1 MPLLAS
7 FTTAPPPITFFMCIT
22 AAVTDWATI
31 RPSVLMREDVVSAMS
46 GARIF
51 YVYDLCFLRTTL
63 GWLPFQFM
71 TTEDM
76 LSAHHP
82 ILTTTDRISITVVV
96 VAVSKTSSARSLQ

>member
-1 MPLLAS
+1 MAS
-7 FTTAPPPITFFMCIT
+7 FTTVPPPITFFMCMT

-51 YVYDLCFLRTTL
+51 YVSAVSAFLRTTL